1 MKLLEQRQCND
12 DHTLFLRHFPAG
24 EVTILNVYVDDII
37 ITRNRKVEA
46 KWLEHH
52 LLKHFEV
59 KNLGPLKYF
68 AGIEVAKLSQG
79 LLMTEQKY
87 I

>member
-46 KWLEHH
+46 K
-52 LLKHFEV
+52 
-59 KNLGPLKYF
+59 
-68 AGIEVAKLSQG
+68 
-79 LLMTEQKY
+79 
-87 I
+87 